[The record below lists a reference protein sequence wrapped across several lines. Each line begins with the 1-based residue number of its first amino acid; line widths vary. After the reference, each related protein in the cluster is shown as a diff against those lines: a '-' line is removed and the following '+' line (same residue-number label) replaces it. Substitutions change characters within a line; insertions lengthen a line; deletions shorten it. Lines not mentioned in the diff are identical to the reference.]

1 MRYWLWLLLLV
12 ALPLAAR
19 AEVRYCP
26 ANPYNILEC
35 AAGSTTT
42 GGGGGGG
49 SGTVGNVGTLT
60 NNRII
65 IGAGGT
71 DVTVAPSI
79 TGLVLGNGGSAPSA
93 YAGTACTN
101 QFMRS
106 LSAAGAATCNSV
118 SLVTDVTGT
127 LQAAQHPALT
137 GDVTSAAGSLATTIA
152 PGAVTNSKVTDVAA
166 TKLTGTLQAG
176 QFPALT
182 GNVTTTAGSLATT
195 IAAGAVTNAMLAGS
209 IDLAT
214 KVTGALPA
222 VNGGTG
228 LTSAPDDAVITGTG
242 TIWQA
247 RLLPNCTDTAGQH
260 LNYDTSSNTWICGT
274 STSGIT
280 AVTALGSL
288 PADELIAGNGGTQIK
303 TATMPLLFKAEDT
316 STQFSITATQGAVDY
331 LEVQAGLAG
340 IGATLAAASVI
351 DSNVDM
357 GLVAQGAGCV
367 NLGNG
372 EFLTPIIQAC
382 GSAVNMVLTPV
393 NITGKLTV
401 TGSLVGAG
409 STTVTA
415 QPATGNYSNVRYET
429 LTITGAGS
437 LGTPT
442 SGFLNLPELTP
453 HTLTI
458 NSAAGH
464 TNNTTTG
471 DGQTLLL
478 GYVTNV
484 THTGPGGYAGG
495 YYGATTVAGTL
506 PGSTH
511 FIAGPA
517 GGVFS
522 GHTFAGANAVFLNP
536 IEIHNA
542 DNGFDAAAIGIVLD
556 FTRTNN
562 TGAKGAIWTGIRIQS
577 SGSAA
582 MDNAYTMAGNFL
594 AGLDLTPGT
603 YTTHAAAIT
612 MKTNDRMYFDA
623 TATPDASGFVG
634 HTTNVGQSFIGSD
647 GTALQHYNNPSVAAA
662 SLSSVKATYVG
673 SHASGT
679 TGHGAGVL
687 AIASNNS
694 TGAHSF
700 LEGIRTTVSNT
711 GGGTAT
717 YAAGI
722 YIASPT
728 GTNITN
734 ALGFFV
740 EDINVSGANN
750 YAILLQQS
758 TGYALIHT
766 GAAPSYHIPAFGV
779 GESPYAQ
786 ASAALVVGSTTQ
798 GFLPP
803 RMTTTQRDAISSPA
817 EGLMVY
823 NTTTHR
829 LNVRDNSAW
838 KVVTFD

>member
-79 TGLVLGNGGSAPSA
+79 TGLVLGNGGGAPSA

-351 DSNVDM
+351 DSNVDL
-357 GLVAQGAGCV
+357 GLVAQGTGCI

-372 EFLTPIIQAC
+372 ELLTPTLRAC
-382 GSAVNMVLTPV
+382 GARVSIGAGEASNLTSTTTATMLSVRSGALGTPDTASHPPVKVERTLAIDAPINGDGAEELAGIVVNVRNVRAGDAAQPIGLYASAVNSGAHNAGIVGSGDAGGIYAVGVSQQHVGYGGFFFGQASALGAEALGVEAVTSNQTGAHINWNDTDARPAAAGLWINAYGPHRSSSGIAIVNAHSQQFDVGVGIPASNPV
-393 NITGKLTV
+393 RTASFRDAGNATT
-401 TGSLVGAG
+401 SLSIAGTHTYALDVESGAG
-409 STTVTA
+409 SIRTA
-415 QPATGNYSNVRYET
+415 NSLEFGTSADLGLSRG
-429 LTITGAGS
+429 GAGI
-437 LGTPT
+437 
-442 SGFLNLPELTP
+442 LNVSS
-453 HTLTI
+453 
-458 NSAAGH
+458 NA
-464 TNNTTTG
+464 
-471 DGQTLLL
+471 
-478 GYVTNV
+478 
-484 THTGPGGYAGG
+484 
-495 YYGATTVAGTL
+495 VA
-506 PGSTH
+506 
-511 FIAGPA
+511 
-517 GGVFS
+517 
-522 GHTFAGANAVFLNP
+522 ANAVLNFDSS
-536 IEIHNA
+536 INTTFTLSGRLSSRMK
-542 DNGFDAAAIGIVLD
+542 NG
-556 FTRTNN
+556 
-562 TGAKGAIWTGIRIQS
+562 
-577 SGSAA
+577 SGSYWTSLAYNILA
-582 MDNAYTMAGNFL
+582 SSVTAGSEASYATFQLTNAGSTATTITY
-594 AGLDLTPGT
+594 TPGGT
-603 YTTHAAAIT
+603 VFGAEA
-612 MKTNDRMYFDA
+612 F
-623 TATPDASGFVG
+623 PDAS
-634 HTTNVGQSFIGSD
+634 
-647 GTALQHYNNPSVAAA
+647 
-662 SLSSVKATYVG
+662 
-673 SHASGT
+673 
-679 TGHGAGVL
+679 
-687 AIASNNS
+687 AI
-694 TGAHSF
+694 
-700 LEGIRTTVSNT
+700 V
-711 GGGTAT
+711 
-717 YAAGI
+717 
-722 YIASPT
+722 
-728 GTNITN
+728 
-734 ALGFFV
+734 
-740 EDINVSGANN
+740 D
-750 YAILLQQS
+750 
-758 TGYALIHT
+758 
-766 GAAPSYHIPAFGV
+766 
-779 GESPYAQ
+779 
-786 ASAALVVGSTTQ
+786 VVSTTK
-798 GFLPP
+798 GFLPS

-817 EGLMVY
+817 EGLIIY

>member
-49 SGTVGNVGTLT
+49 GGTVGNVGTLT

-357 GLVAQGAGCV
+357 GLVAQGAGCI

-372 EFLTPIIQAC
+372 EFVTPFFRAC
-382 GSAVNMVLTPV
+382 GSGISVDNAPLTL
-393 NITGKLTV
+393 NTA
-401 TGSLVGAG
+401 LVANS
-409 STTVTA
+409 ST
-415 QPATGNYSNVRYET
+415 SF
-429 LTITGAGS
+429 LD
-437 LGTPT
+437 
-442 SGFLNLPELTP
+442 SGF
-453 HTLTI
+453 I
-458 NSAAGH
+458 
-464 TNNTTTG
+464 
-471 DGQTLLL
+471 
-478 GYVTNV
+478 
-484 THTGPGGYAGG
+484 
-495 YYGATTVAGTL
+495 
-506 PGSTH
+506 
-511 FIAGPA
+511 
-517 GGVFS
+517 
-522 GHTFAGANAVFLNP
+522 
-536 IEIHNA
+536 
-542 DNGFDAAAIGIVLD
+542 
-556 FTRTNN
+556 
-562 TGAKGAIWTGIRIQS
+562 
-577 SGSAA
+577 
-582 MDNAYTMAGNFL
+582 
-594 AGLDLTPGT
+594 
-603 YTTHAAAIT
+603 
-612 MKTNDRMYFDA
+612 
-623 TATPDASGFVG
+623 
-634 HTTNVGQSFIGSD
+634 
-647 GTALQHYNNPSVAAA
+647 
-662 SLSSVKATYVG
+662 
-673 SHASGT
+673 
-679 TGHGAGVL
+679 
-687 AIASNNS
+687 
-694 TGAHSF
+694 
-700 LEGIRTTVSNT
+700 
-711 GGGTAT
+711 
-717 YAAGI
+717 
-722 YIASPT
+722 
-728 GTNITN
+728 
-734 ALGFFV
+734 
-740 EDINVSGANN
+740 
-750 YAILLQQS
+750 
-758 TGYALIHT
+758 
-766 GAAPSYHIPAFGV
+766 
-779 GESPYAQ
+779 
-786 ASAALVVGSTTQ
+786 
-798 GFLPP
+798 
-803 RMTTTQRDAISSPA
+803 
-817 EGLMVY
+817 
-823 NTTTHR
+823 
-829 LNVRDNSAW
+829 VRDNSDTTKKLAFE
-838 KVVTFD
+838 VSGVTTGTTRTLTIPDANTTIVGTDATQTLSNKTLTTPTIASLTNAQHNHTNAAGGGQITDAALSAAVGVAKGGTNQTSYTKGDILVATGSTTLAKLAVGSDTQVLTADSAQASGVKWAAGGGGGGSGDIVSTLTSAEISITGATTATISRWHVCSGTTADYTVTLPTAASNAGKMIGFRMATGLTKIVTLDGNSSETIDGATTRLMWAGESALLMSDGSNWFKIAGKTLPMIGVLTRTTDQSMGSGSSYQQVQVDTAEIDTGSVADTTNYRITIRRPGTYRYTGRARYNNASFGADAYVAIYKNGTIFASSEAGGNMGSYNSQQTNGTIALAAGDYIEVWFVQYSGSARTLGSGYLDATEVPTW